1 MAGQQF
7 RVDVMERSRI
17 VSTDTTMKTARIAMF
32 FLLAGVVVQRP
43 TAVDANTASDS
54 RHIPVASWVCQPPK
68 LTAGGSIAFDASQ
81 SKSQDGAI
89 VNWEWDFGDHSRAWT
104 TAPVWS
110 HAYNEPGRYTVTLR
124 VTDRSAWTGT
134 TTLALEVVGRE
145 FMITF
150 DDGPA
155 SESTPYIL
163 DQLRQIRKADGTP
176 VKAGFFV
183 VGQDKSRTVYHDIWQ
198 PKYGIDHRPGVLSH
212 PDLVRQIAK
221 EGHIVAIH
229 TQHHPDLDQ
238 LAPEEVEREIL
249 DCYQAIL
256 DTGVTPPKVFR
267 SPRMHD
273 PKSLPPVLQA
283 DWKIVRGELTKD
295 YLPLITEDEVIDN
308 CRKSIRAAAA
318 SPVVL
323 TFHDFRGLP
332 GHRLDFTKIVN
343 TLTQKDRFTLVDFEA
358 AAAVAASR
366 SRAPDEQTTEDLQ
379 DLLKVWRQRLVP
391 NQNP

>member
-1 MAGQQF
+1 MKAILIIVMALWAGIAAQPQ
-7 RVDVMERSRI
+7 
-17 VSTDTTMKTARIAMF
+17 TAAWTC
-32 FLLAGVVVQRP
+32 RP
-43 TAVDANTASDS
+43 EKL
-54 RHIPVASWVCQPPK
+54 VAR
-68 LTAGGSIAFDASQ
+68 GSIVFDASPP
-81 SKSQDGAI
+81 QDRDGGI
-89 VNWEWDFGDHSRAWT
+89 VRWEWDFGDHSRAWT

-110 HAYNEPGRYTVTLR
+110 HVYHEPGRYPVTLT
-124 VTDRSAWTGT
+124 VTDRTGST
-134 TTLALEVVGRE
+134 STATSIVAVKARE

-163 DQLRQIRKADGTP
+163 EQLRRIKEADGAP

-212 PDLVRQIAK
+212 PELVRQIAK

-238 LAPEEVEREIL
+238 LPPAEVEREIL

-256 DTGVTPPKVFR
+256 GAGVTPPKVLR
-267 SPRMHD
+267 SPRLHD
-273 PKSLPPVLQA
+273 PKTLPPALA
-283 DWKIVRGELTKD
+283 GWRIVRGELTKD

-308 CRKSIRAAAA
+308 CRKILRTAPD

-332 GHRLDFTKIVN
+332 GHRLDFVKIVN
-343 TLTQKDRFTLVDFEA
+343 TLTEKDHFVLIDFDA
-358 AAAVAASR
+358 DGAVAASR
-366 SRAPDEQTTEDLQ
+366 YRAPNEQTSEDLQ
-379 DLLKVWRQRLVP
+379 DLLQVWRQRLSP
-391 NQNP
+391 SRSR

>member
-1 MAGQQF
+1 
-7 RVDVMERSRI
+7 MERSKM
-17 VSTDTTMKTARIAMF
+17 VSTDTTMKTTRIAMI
-32 FLLAGVVVQRP
+32 FLWAGVVVQRP
-43 TAVDANTASDS
+43 MAVDANTGSDS
-54 RHIPVASWVCQPPK
+54 HRVPVASWVCQPQR
-68 LTAGGSIAFDASQ
+68 LTVGRSIAFDASR
-81 SKSQDGAI
+81 SKGQDDAV

-104 TAPVWS
+104 TSPVWS
-110 HAYNEPGRYTVTLR
+110 HTYSAPGRYTVTLT
-124 VTDRSAWTGT
+124 VTDRSASTGA

-163 DQLRQIRKADGTP
+163 DQLRQIRKADGAP

-198 PKYGIDHRPGVLSH
+198 PKYGIDHRPGVVSH

-238 LAPEEVEREIL
+238 LAPAEVEREIL

-273 PKSLPPVLQA
+273 PKTLPPALQA
-283 DWKIVRGELTKD
+283 DWRIVRGELTKD
-295 YLPLITEDEVIDN
+295 YLPLIMEDEVIDN
-308 CRKSIRAAAA
+308 CRKIIRGAAA

-332 GHRLDFTKIVN
+332 GHRLDFTRIVN
-343 TLTQKDRFTLVDFEA
+343 TLTQKDRYTLVDFDA
-358 AAAVAASR
+358 DAAVAASR
-366 SRAPDEQTTEDLQ
+366 YRAPDEQTYEDLQ
-379 DLLKVWRQRLVP
+379 DLLKVWRQRLSP
-391 NQNP
+391 SRSQ